1 MKKILSIIL
10 VLAVMLTL
18 MCGCSSDT
26 QKNQPLTSGD
36 TGDSDG
42 FDLSEIPDSNDINQD
57 VSNIEEADG
66 FVDDSDDS
74 DDSDTNYVLGNTFYV
89 MALKVTDSK
98 IFGYGLDINGY
109 NDRGFMDLSVGENT
123 VYRYSYTDIS
133 LDDIHSGDIIAVT
146 SVGEVVEIYPAIY
159 TDIIAVNLRTK
170 AENMPD
176 YDPLYGETKSVD
188 YTFSGQVLWMYSHSG
203 RCHIGMYDY
212 DYADDYCEIILP
224 QDCMLVD
231 VAVGDTVSI
240 KVDSALFGKY
250 MTRYTA
256 ASDTSGLAIVCN

>member
-10 VLAVMLTL
+10 AFAVMLTL

-26 QKNQPLTSGD
+26 QNNQPLTSGNS
-36 TGDSDG
+36 GDLDG
-42 FDLSEIPDSNDINQD
+42 FDSSEIPDSNDINQD
-57 VSNIEEADG
+57 TSNIEEPDG
-66 FVDDSDDS
+66 IVDDS
-74 DDSDTNYVLGNTFYV
+74 DDSDTNYVLGNAFYV
-89 MALKVTDSK
+89 MALKVTDSN
-98 IFGYGLDINGY
+98 IFGYGLDINGS
-109 NDRGFMDLSVGENT
+109 NDRGYMDLSVGENT

-159 TDIIAVNLRTK
+159 TDIIAVNPRTK

-176 YDPLYGETKSVD
+176 YDPLYGETESVD
-188 YTFSGQVLWMYSHSG
+188 YTLSGQILWMYSHGG
-203 RCHIGMYDY
+203 RCHIGMCENDY
-212 DYADDYCEIILP
+212 SEDYCEIILP
-224 QDCMLVD
+224 QDCILVD
-231 VAVGDTVSI
+231 VFVGDTVSI
-240 KVDSALFGKY
+240 KVDSVLYGKY